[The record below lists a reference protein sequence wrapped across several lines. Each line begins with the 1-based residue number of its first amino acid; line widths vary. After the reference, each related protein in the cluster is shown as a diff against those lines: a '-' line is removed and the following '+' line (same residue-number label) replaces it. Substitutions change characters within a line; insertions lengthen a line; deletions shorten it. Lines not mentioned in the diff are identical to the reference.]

1 LAVVSESLSGGV
13 MEALLVVLLLGIMAF
28 VAYRVAGS
36 VLSMPGG
43 LARRVSVFEW
53 ERGLIYR
60 GGRFDREV
68 AAGSYW
74 LGPLQSIVQ
83 MPVLART
90 VDISA
95 QEMLTADRLQVK
107 LTAVVV
113 YRVID
118 ARKAMET
125 SGIAKSNDFRI
136 EPPPAQEALYREA
149 QLALRSIASSRSLEL
164 LLDAREAISEELRL
178 HLQVTAEQHGLV
190 IESAAVRD
198 IILGS
203 EMRRLYA
210 EGERAR
216 LEGLAALERARGEQ
230 AALRSLANAA
240 RMLKNNPELMNLRLL
255 QTVDTRS
262 GKSNTI
268 ALKRSEADN
277 TEAGDNGPDGLMPGF
292 EEHPQS
298 LPGD

>member
-1 LAVVSESLSGGV
+1 METLLALF
-13 MEALLVVLLLGIMAF
+13 LLGILAF
-28 VAYRVAGS
+28 VVYRVFGKIW
-36 VLSMPGG
+36 SMPGG
-43 LARRVSVFEW
+43 LVRRVTIFEW

-60 GGRFDREV
+60 DGRFDRQV

-74 LGPLQSIVQ
+74 LGPLHSIVR

-113 YRVID
+113 YRVVD

-125 SGIAKSNDFRI
+125 SGIARSQDFRL
-136 EPPPAQEALYREA
+136 EPPPAQESLYREA
-149 QLALRSIASSRSLEL
+149 QLALRSIASSRSLQAL
-164 LLDAREAISEELRL
+164 LEARTAISEELRV
-178 HLQVTAEQHGLV
+178 HLQDTAEQHGLFV
-190 IESAAVRD
+190 ESAAVRD
-198 IILGS
+198 VILGT

-216 LEGLAALERARGEQ
+216 LEGLAALERARAEQ

-262 GKSNTI
+262 GKSNTTI
-268 ALKRSEADN
+268 VLGEGSLVALKHSQADA
-277 TEAGDNGPDGLMPGF
+277 TEAGDDRL
-292 EEHPQS
+292 
-298 LPGD
+298 DA